1 MRGSQKLFQSNYDL
15 DGMPYNN
22 DSLGDYKDI
31 VRRNVVNGL
40 LAVSDSGKYG
50 IWLLCLAMVP

>member
-40 LAVSDSGKYG
+40 LAVCGGGNYG
-50 IWLLCLAMVP
+50 IWRLSLAMVS